1 MGAGRLARTRAN
13 LRSLINFSAS
23 AGEIDKAPR
32 QRGANIYSQHC
43 EYFNKASRSRVRICG
58 YATEKGVFFR
68 AQNVK
73 IIVDFLIYAI

>member
-1 MGAGRLARTRAN
+1 MKDDFLVKIGGGALGAYARAN

-43 EYFNKASRSRVRICG
+43 EYFNKASRSRVRFCG
-58 YATEKGVFFR
+58 CATKK
-68 AQNVK
+68 AY
-73 IIVDFLIYAI
+73 FLERKM